1 MVSLFNRC
9 VPFIPHDSLC
19 PGVTTTVTGYYYL
32 FSVENAPREQPEV
45 NFQWCCGQR
54 MLIFNQMVGINYCSI
69 ATNTHIYM
77 YLCIVCL
84 RTKAITNDQR
94 YLESIEWLLLR
105 HFSLVIF
112 QSHINIFN
120 IIHNMAIP
128 HSIQSVKTSASSHP
142 IFNAK
147 INKYILV
154 NHTGNLSSEKKSNAS
169 TIFQK
174 NLYVVHI
181 CRSLQERQSITS
193 YIK

>member
-1 MVSLFNRC
+1 MYLNMYIYVLVSVHVVLYMYECLQSGCIHRLYFTFYEVMVSLFNRC

-94 YLESIEWLLLR
+94 YLESIE
-105 HFSLVIF
+105 
-112 QSHINIFN
+112 
-120 IIHNMAIP
+120 
-128 HSIQSVKTSASSHP
+128 
-142 IFNAK
+142 
-147 INKYILV
+147 
-154 NHTGNLSSEKKSNAS
+154 
-169 TIFQK
+169 
-174 NLYVVHI
+174 
-181 CRSLQERQSITS
+181 
-193 YIK
+193 